1 MTGIIKR
8 SWMALLLTLS
18 LLLGVVMPTQTVLA
32 ATHTRDEA
40 IDWVFSQLG
49 NGIDYDG
56 VYGNQCV
63 DLIMAYYEYLGV
75 KPVRG
80 NGADY
85 VSNELPE
92 GWQRIE
98 GAAPQKGDILVYTGG
113 YGGYGHVGIY
123 ESDYVHYHQN
133 VKKDYVECIT
143 DWAYNGFSTHTYWG
157 VIRPDFM
164 TTEGSENDGG
174 TYYDGGTNTDDTSET
189 GDAQQPETEQEIK
202 TKAFVTRLYEVGLGR
217 QPEEQGLNDW
227 TGRLLSGEADAVD
240 VVQGILCSLEYA
252 GQGKSNGEI
261 VTDCYSAM
269 LNRAPDEAGYRD
281 WTSKLDAGM
290 TVNAIFAGFVESPE
304 FDSLCQEYGINPGSY
319 VLTENRDMYA
329 GSTMFISR
337 LYTETLARAYDV
349 DGLNDWTGRINADPS
364 RENILN
370 ISTDGFLHSQ
380 EFIGRGLNDSEY
392 VEVMYRTYLN
402 REGEAE
408 GLKDWIGKLEQGD
421 LSRDEVAAGFAY
433 SQEFDDLMKG
443 YGL

>member
-164 TTEGSENDGG
+164 TTEGS
-174 TYYDGGTNTDDTSET
+174 
-189 GDAQQPETEQEIK
+189 
-202 TKAFVTRLYEVGLGR
+202 EVGLGR